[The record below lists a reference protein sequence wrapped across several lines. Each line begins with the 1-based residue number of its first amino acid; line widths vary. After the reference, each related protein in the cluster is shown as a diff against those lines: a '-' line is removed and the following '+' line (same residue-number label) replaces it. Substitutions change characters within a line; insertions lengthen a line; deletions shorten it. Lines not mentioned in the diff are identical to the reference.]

1 MKSTQE
7 RPLSSGREPAGS
19 HGARRHTRN
28 KKSDPFLELSN
39 DFITTAQ
46 PNPRSPKGEDGGRE
60 DQQQQRRSLLVDV
73 REHLAYAGMECVA
86 DCGSLYSLP

>member
-1 MKSTQE
+1 MKSSQE
-7 RPLSSGREPAGS
+7 RPLSSSHDAAGS

-39 DFITTAQ
+39 DFTTTEQ
-46 PNPRSPKGEDGGRE
+46 PNPRSPKGQDGRD
-60 DQQQQRRSLLVDV
+60 DQRGSLLVDV
-73 REHLAYAGMECVA
+73 REYLAYAGMECVA